1 MPTAGPA
8 NRMTGPANSNGPP
21 PFRRNPGFT
30 AAQWHAVALH
40 LNIDK
45 AGAVV
50 VMGLWLWMA
59 WANGRGHD
67 WARPAFMSFCCLM
80 AVGVIIAL
88 GNDGA
93 VYAPVDLVAGAVLL
107 ITGCTAMALILNKHS
122 NPYYRHDAA
131 RPAIAPH

>member
-45 AGAVV
+45 AGTVV

-67 WARPAFMSFCCLM
+67 
-80 AVGVIIAL
+80 
-88 GNDGA
+88 
-93 VYAPVDLVAGAVLL
+93 
-107 ITGCTAMALILNKHS
+107 
-122 NPYYRHDAA
+122 
-131 RPAIAPH
+131 